1 MKTYR
6 IINNHDGNDCFNV
19 EAENEENAAFAALN
33 ELGWAVLLPQDN
45 QQENQDQYE
54 FDF

>member
-6 IINNHDGNDCFNV
+6 IINNHDGNDCFHV
-19 EAENEENAAFAALN
+19 EAENEEDAAFAALN
-33 ELGWAVLLPQDN
+33 ELGWGVLLPQDN
-45 QQENQDQYE
+45 QENEDQYE